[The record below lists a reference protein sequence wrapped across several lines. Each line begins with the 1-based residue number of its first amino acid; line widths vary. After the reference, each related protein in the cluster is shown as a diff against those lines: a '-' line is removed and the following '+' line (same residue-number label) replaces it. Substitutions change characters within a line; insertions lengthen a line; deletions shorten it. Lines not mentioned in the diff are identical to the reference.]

1 VFEVGPDYTYRRTL
15 HSLLHETAT
24 FSDLIEAFRPLIGPY
39 EAIECFT
46 VNARQR
52 SIIAFNELKD
62 KVAAVARNN
71 SLVMCL
77 RPADEAADEDRRVCP
92 RQRVRCLKSVKA
104 ELTEAMPFC
113 ITIKVTPRQNTET
126 CGEVLGKMQELL
138 ELEEKIKVYTCTL
151 HQQANKNLEFFRLK
165 PLEDTDSLFDDANTE
180 RHLWVEYP
188 SRSQQTVH
196 ELKIKI
202 N

>member
-15 HSLLHETAT
+15 HTLLHEAAT
-24 FSDLIEAFRPLIGPY
+24 FSDLIEAFSPLIGPY

-62 KVAAVARNN
+62 KVAVVMRNN
-71 SLVMCL
+71 SYVICL
-77 RPADEAADEDRRVCP
+77 RPADAAVDDDRRVYP

-104 ELTEAMPFC
+104 ELIQAMPFC
-113 ITIKVTPRQNTET
+113 IMMKVTLRQKTET
-126 CGEVLGKMQELL
+126 CGEVLSKMRELL
-138 ELEEKIKVYTCTL
+138 ELEERIKVYTCTL
-151 HQQANKNLEFFRLK
+151 HQQTNKNLEYFRLK

-188 SRSQQTVH
+188 SQSQTVH